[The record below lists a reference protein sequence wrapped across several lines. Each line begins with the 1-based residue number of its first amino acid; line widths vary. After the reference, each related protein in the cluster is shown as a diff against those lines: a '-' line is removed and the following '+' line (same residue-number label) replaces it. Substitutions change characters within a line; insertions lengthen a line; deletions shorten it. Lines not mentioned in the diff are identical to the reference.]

1 MEEYTSTSIR
11 RIGESKEVM
20 ETLKMTQEEFDQI
33 VSQYGT
39 GQREERKTEKYEY
52 ALKRAKVYALPDE
65 ELKEENFNRVNMDG
79 FQKAVVLLSRWT
91 EMIMSEL
98 FKKRSFRIEITY
110 NTEARKTDFAIYTP
124 KECAS
129 DEASFDETIDDAEKE
144 SIEKAVQDEPT
155 PQEFDDYFVIPDQGN
170 RKVIIAPPDGTFLLK
185 LSKEKSCLLAG
196 IIQDCVR
203 KL

>member
-20 ETLKMTQEEFDQI
+20 ETLKMTKEEFDQI

-39 GQREERKTEKYEY
+39 GQREERKTEKYEH
-52 ALKRAKVYALPDE
+52 ALKRARAYALPDE
-65 ELKEENFNRVNMDG
+65 ELKEQNFNRVNMDG

-110 NTEARKTDFAIYTP
+110 NAEARKTDFAIYTP

-129 DEASFDETIDDAEKE
+129 NETIDDAEKE

-185 LSKEKSCLLAG
+185 LLKEKSCLLAG

>member
-1 MEEYTSTSIR
+1 MEEKAVNDI
-11 RIGESKEVM
+11 M
-20 ETLKMTQEEFDQI
+20 EILTQDGMT
-33 VSQYGT
+33 T
-39 GQREERKTEKYEY
+39 GQAKSVLQKVQLIFSESSKNFLDQSEAKE
-52 ALKRAKVYALPDE
+52 ALRTPCRY
-65 ELKEENFNRVNMDG
+65 DG
-79 FQKAVVLLSRWT
+79 F
-91 EMIMSEL
+91 
-98 FKKRSFRIEITY
+98 
-110 NTEARKTDFAIYTP
+110 RKSADEQQGEQDLICTP
-124 KECAS
+124 KERAS

>member
-20 ETLKMTQEEFDQI
+20 ETLKMTKEEFDQI
-33 VSQYGT
+33 VSRYGT
-39 GQREERKTEKYEY
+39 GQREERKTEKYEH
-52 ALKRAKVYALPDE
+52 ALKRARAYALPDE
-65 ELKEENFNRVNMDG
+65 ELKEQNFNRVNMDG

-129 DEASFDETIDDAEKE
+129 DEASFDETTCRVDEYVTDYTEEERAEKARE
-144 SIEKAVQDEPT
+144 I
-155 PQEFDDYFVIPDQGN
+155 N
-170 RKVIIAPPDGTFLLK
+170 RAFQQFALKRAREAQKV
-185 LSKEKSCLLAG
+185 
-196 IIQDCVR
+196 
-203 KL
+203 

>member
-20 ETLKMTQEEFDQI
+20 ETLKMTQKEFDQI

-129 DEASFDETIDDAEKE
+129 DETIDDAEQE

-155 PQEFDDYFVIPDQGN
+155 PQEFDDYFVIPDHGN

>member
-20 ETLKMTQEEFDQI
+20 ETLKMTKEEFDQI

-39 GQREERKTEKYEY
+39 GQREERKTEKYEH
-52 ALKRAKVYALPDE
+52 ALKRARAYALPDE
-65 ELKEENFNRVNMDG
+65 ELKEQNFNRVNMDG

-110 NTEARKTDFAIYTP
+110 NAEARKTDFAIYTP

-129 DEASFDETIDDAEKE
+129 DETIDDAEKE

>member
-1 MEEYTSTSIR
+1 MESYDDA
-11 RIGESKEVM
+11 
-20 ETLKMTQEEFDQI
+20 L
-33 VSQYGT
+33 
-39 GQREERKTEKYEY
+39 EK
-52 ALKRAKVYALPDE
+52 ARASAFPDE
-65 ELKEENFNRVNMDG
+65 ELKEENFNRVNIDG

-110 NTEARKTDFAIYTP
+110 NAEARKTDFAIYTP

>member
-20 ETLKMTQEEFDQI
+20 ETLKMTKEEFDQI

-39 GQREERKTEKYEY
+39 GQREERKTEKYEH
-52 ALKRAKVYALPDE
+52 ALKRARAYALPDE
-65 ELKEENFNRVNMDG
+65 ELKEQNFNRVNMDG

-110 NTEARKTDFAIYTP
+110 NAEARKTDFAIYTP

-129 DEASFDETIDDAEKE
+129 DETIDDAEKE

-185 LSKEKSCLLAG
+185 LLKEKSCLLAG